1 MIELLIFIGRV
12 VIMNRSGLKQYVT
25 IYNNSRTLVV
35 EKREKGEKGEKREKW
50 YNINICK
57 IYVKRLFILYYT
69 ILGAR

>member
-35 EKREKGEKGEKREKW
+35 EKREKGEKGEKW